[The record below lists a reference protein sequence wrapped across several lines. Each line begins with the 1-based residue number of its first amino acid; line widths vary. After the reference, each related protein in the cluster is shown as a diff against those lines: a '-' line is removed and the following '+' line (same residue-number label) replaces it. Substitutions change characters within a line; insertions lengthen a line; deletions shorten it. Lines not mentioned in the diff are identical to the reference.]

1 MTNREG
7 GFLITKIKQIGTRR
21 FNQILSRENV
31 KAFNGAQGNIIY
43 VLWNEETGLN
53 ESEIA
58 KRTGLAKT
66 TLTNMLAKL
75 AKDEL
80 ITIKQSCT
88 DKRNLIVKLTPK
100 AKALE
105 EIYQKVSKEVAD
117 IYYQGFT
124 ETEITAFENYLRRIL
139 ANLEV

>member
-31 KAFNGAQGNIIY
+31 TAFNGAQGNIIY

-80 ITIKQSCT
+80 ITIKQSST

-105 EIYQKVSKEVAD
+105 EIYQKVSKEVVD